1 MVYFTEYIK
10 HISYSKGNI
19 MHSGQYNLEVM
30 QIAVNYNKYLLRL
43 VHSFLKN
50 KDAVI
55 LDFGAGIGTFADF
68 LSQEDYKILCVE
80 PDQAMGDILKNK
92 HLSVVQTLDDIEN
105 ESVDYVYSFN
115 VLEHAEED
123 SLIIKKLYSKLRSG
137 GSILIYVPAF
147 QTLYSSMDK
156 KVGHF
161 RRYTMGELEPKLKEA
176 GFVVN
181 KANYVDSL
189 GFLAT
194 VLYKLIGNKRG
205 DLNPT
210 ALTAYDKYVFPV
222 SIIFDRLFKKS
233 FGKNLYLLAT
243 KPDISQQFG

>member
-1 MVYFTEYIK
+1 M
-10 HISYSKGNI
+10 
-19 MHSGQYNLEVM
+19 
-30 QIAVNYNKYLLRL
+30 
-43 VHSFLKN
+43 
-50 KDAVI
+50 
-55 LDFGAGIGTFADF
+55 
-68 LSQEDYKILCVE
+68 
-80 PDQAMGDILKNK
+80 
-92 HLSVVQTLDDIEN
+92 QTLDDIGN

-156 KVGHF
+156 KVRHF
-161 RRYTMGELEPKLKEA
+161 RRYTMGELKRKLKEA
-176 GFVVN
+176 GFVIN
-181 KANYVDSL
+181 RANYVDSL

-222 SIIFDRLFKKS
+222 SLVFDRLFKKS
-233 FGKNLYLLAT
+233 FGKNLFLLAT
-243 KPDISQQFG
+243 KPDIS